1 MSSFS
6 TRSAAVHALLETL
19 CTAVHATHPALP
31 AVVAAV
37 RTAAAAWDIP
47 VPPTTCVDVLLDAV
61 VSVGETAALA
71 PLSAAPAVVEA
82 CYGCLDAVQRTR
94 LRRDYRL
101 PADVDAGEWATTAA
115 AAAACAQAVNELR
128 TAHPPL

>member
-19 CTAVHATHPALP
+19 CTAVHATNPALP
-31 AVVAAV
+31 AVAAAV
-37 RTAAAAWDIP
+37 RTAADAWGIS

-61 VSVGETAALA
+61 VSIGETAALA
-71 PLSAAPAVVEA
+71 PLSAAPVVVEA

-94 LRRDYRL
+94 LPRNYRL
-101 PADVDAGEWATTAA
+101 PPDIDAAEWETVAA
-115 AAAACAQAVNELR
+115 AAAACAQAANGLR
-128 TAHPPL
+128 TPLTDS